1 VATVDEM
8 KSRWVYS
15 ELGSPR
21 WGEAYAQL
29 RGHTPLL
36 EKATLH
42 VPFSSLGDE
51 EREQLLEYAPRS
63 SRRGLMGRLGNHAS
77 YRLERWTKT
86 QIRALHTTPHHGSI
100 PFDDFLAGGPKPG
113 EEPTDAREAAKA
125 LGYHPD
131 KWEAAIVVGKRGDY
145 MLLDGYT
152 RAVAYMRAAPSSAK
166 LAVWV
171 PDE

>member
-131 KWEAAIVVGKRGDY
+131 KWEAATVVGKRGDY